1 MDRNGDCRAEID
13 ALQAHVNL
21 LESQNKDLNTEMQKF
36 VDTDEQIR
44 TTLNRRDRVSDIR
57 VRTDRDLQQSM
68 YNLEKAS
75 PTRRR

>member
-1 MDRNGDCRAEID
+1 M
-13 ALQAHVNL
+13 NL